1 MNTLRRLAQ
10 HDAAYLL
17 VFIFLIS
24 LNLRGPVTGL
34 PPLLDR
40 ISQDLHLS
48 SSQSGLLTSLP
59 LLIFA
64 LFAPVASWLTRHFQI
79 ERILATGV
87 GLIALGMVARSL
99 GSLSTLYMGAVLIG
113 AGIAIGNVLLPSLLK
128 REFPNHIVQL
138 TAIYVLMMSVGGFI
152 MSSFAVPLSVFAE

>member
-10 HDAAYLL
+10 HDAFYLL
-17 VFIFLIS
+17 IFIFLIA

-40 ISQDLHLS
+40 ISDDLQLS
-48 SSQSGLLTSLP
+48 NWQSGLLTSLP

-64 LFAPVASWLTRHFQI
+64 LFAPVASWLTRHFKI

-87 GLIALGMVARSL
+87 GLIALGMLIRSL
-99 GSLSTLYMGAVLIG
+99 GSIST
-113 AGIAIGNVLLPSLLK
+113 S
-128 REFPNHIVQL
+128 
-138 TAIYVLMMSVGGFI
+138 
-152 MSSFAVPLSVFAE
+152 